1 MKHGERVQQLQ
12 WINNLKIAIIEKD
25 ENKIEEIIS
34 TLPTFDSTQQ
44 MNEAAYM
51 MKEAHD
57 LLIKQKDILASKLL
71 KIKKQKEY
79 LNSAISKTTSFDTSL

>member
-1 MKHGERVQQLQ
+1 LQ

-34 TLPTFDSTQQ
+34 TLPAFNSTQQ

-51 MKEAHD
+51 MKEAHEF
-57 LLIKQKDILASKLL
+57 LIKQKDILASKLL